1 MRIVS
6 PACRRWLPGVA
17 ALLLPLASAVRAQNA
32 ATPAPAPA
40 STATPLPTAASP
52 TPAATPAG
60 HDESLRREVQH
71 AIDRGLAWLKT
82 RQAPGGNW
90 SNADYPALT
99 ALVMTAHF
107 GDPSRGGR
115 PLDDT
120 PDDEGLRKARAYLLS
135 CVHPDGGIY
144 RKGLTNYN
152 TSIAIVALLAGR
164 TPADLDVLRKARS
177 FVIGI
182 QRHGPE
188 GDPFDGG
195 IGYDPGNDHSDMS
208 NTTYTLEALY
218 YTRGLASARETVKD
232 PNLDWKAATGFLE
245 RCQNLP
251 AVNKQPWASD
261 DPQNKGGFVYFPGHS
276 TAGETK
282 LPDGKT
288 ALRSYGSASY
298 AGLLSYI
305 YADLK
310 RDDPRVAAAHDWL
323 RANYTLDENPGMGH
337 QGLFYYYELMAKGLA
352 AYGASDLE
360 TTDGRKVNWRAE
372 LATKL
377 LSLQTPEGCW
387 QNDNGRW
394 WEKDPVLTT
403 AYSLIA
409 LEYIY
414 RKL

>member
-1 MRIVS
+1 MPLL
-6 PACRRWLPGVA
+6 PASFRPPRRALLGLA
-17 ALLLPLASAVRAQNA
+17 ALLLPSFANPALAQKS
-32 ATPAPAPA
+32 
-40 STATPLPTAASP
+40 
-52 TPAATPAG
+52 PAATPTPTLEVKPA
-60 HDESLRREVQH
+60 EPNQSLRQEVQH
-71 AIDRGLAWLKT
+71 AIDKGLAWLKGK
-82 RQAPGGNW
+82 QAPEGNW

-99 ALVMTAHF
+99 ALVMTAHL
-107 GDPSRGGR
+107 GDPSRGNR

-120 PDDEGLRKARAYLLS
+120 PDDEGLRKAHAYLLG

-152 TSIAIVALLAGR
+152 TSISIVALLAER
-164 TPADLDVLRKARS
+164 DPANLDLLRKARS

-182 QRHGPE
+182 QHHGPE
-188 GDPFDGG
+188 GDPYDGG
-195 IGYDPGNDHSDMS
+195 VGYDPGNDHSDIS
-208 NTTYTLEALY
+208 NTTYALEALY
-218 YTRGLASARETVKD
+218 YTRGLASAQETIKD
-232 PNLDWKAATGFLE
+232 PDLDWKAAAGFLA

-251 AVNKQPWASD
+251 AANKQPWASD

-276 TAGETK
+276 TAGETR
-282 LPDGKT
+282 LPDGRT

-310 RDDPRVAAAHDWL
+310 RDDPRVTAAHDWL
-323 RANYTLDENPGMGH
+323 RANYTLDENPGMGK
-337 QGLFYYYELMAKGLA
+337 QGLYYYYELMAKALA
-352 AYGASDLE
+352 AYGSSDLE
-360 TTDGRKVNWRAE
+360 TADGRKVNWREE
-372 LATKL
+372 LATRL
-377 LSLQTPEGCW
+377 LSLQTADGCW

-409 LEYIY
+409 LEYLY

>member
-1 MRIVS
+1 
-6 PACRRWLPGVA
+6 
-17 ALLLPLASAVRAQNA
+17 
-32 ATPAPAPA
+32 
-40 STATPLPTAASP
+40 
-52 TPAATPAG
+52 
-60 HDESLRREVQH
+60 
-71 AIDRGLAWLKT
+71 
-82 RQAPGGNW
+82 
-90 SNADYPALT
+90 
-99 ALVMTAHF
+99 MTAHF

-152 TSIAIVALLAGR
+152 TSISIVAFLAER
-164 TPADLDVLRKARS
+164 NPANADLLRKART

-182 QRHGPE
+182 QKHGPE

-195 IGYDPGNDHSDMS
+195 VGYDLGGDHSDLS
-208 NTTYTLEALY
+208 NTTYALEALY
-218 YTRGLASARETVKD
+218 YTKGLAASREKIKD
-232 PNLDWKAATGFLE
+232 PDLDYKAAVGFLE

-251 AVNKQPWASD
+251 AVNKQPWASGD
-261 DPQNKGGFVYFPGHS
+261 AQNKGGFVYFPGHS

-305 YADLK
+305 YADLG
-310 RDDPRVAAAHDWL
+310 RDDPRVVAAHDWL
-323 RANYTLDENPGMGH
+323 RANYSLDENPGMGK
-337 QGLFYYYELMAKGLA
+337 QGLYYYYELMAKSLA
-352 AYGASDLE
+352 AYGPGDLE
-360 TTDGRKVNWRAE
+360 TADGRKVNWRAE

-377 LSLQTPEGCW
+377 LSLQTPDGFW

-394 WEKDPVLTT
+394 WEKDPILTT

-409 LEYIY
+409 LEFIY

>member
-1 MRIVS
+1 MS
-6 PACRRWLPGVA
+6 PSFPSFRLPRYVLPGVFA
-17 ALLLPLASAVRAQNA
+17 VLLPLSNPALAQA
-32 ATPAPAPA
+32 PSPAPA
-40 STATPLPTAASP
+40 LAASR
-52 TPAATPAG
+52 AE
-60 HDESLRREVQH
+60 HDQSLRQEIQH
-71 AIDRGLAWLKT
+71 SIDKGLTWLKSK
-82 RQAPGGNW
+82 QSPEGNW

-107 GDPSRGGR
+107 GDPSRGPR

-120 PDDEGLRKARAYLLS
+120 PDDEGLRKAHAYLVG

-152 TSIAIVALLAGR
+152 TSISIVALLAER
-164 TPADLDVLRKARS
+164 APANVDLLRKART
-177 FVIGI
+177 FVVSI
-182 QRHGPE
+182 QKHGPE

-195 IGYDPGNDHSDMS
+195 VGYDLGGDHSDLS
-208 NTTYTLEALY
+208 NTTYALEALS
-218 YTRGLASARETVKD
+218 YTKGLSAAQETIKD
-232 PNLDWKAATGFLE
+232 PDLDWKAATGFLE

-251 AVNKQPWASD
+251 AHNRQPWASD
-261 DPQNKGGFVYFPGHS
+261 DPQNKGGFIYFPGRS

-310 RDDPRVAAAHDWL
+310 RDDPRVTAAYDWL
-323 RANYTLDENPGMGH
+323 RANYSLEENPGMGK
-337 QGLFYYYELMAKGLA
+337 QGLYYYYELMAKSLA
-352 AYGASDLE
+352 AYGAADLE
-360 TTDGRKVNWRAE
+360 TVDGRKVNWREE

-377 LSLQTPEGCW
+377 MSLQTSDGFW
-387 QNDNGRW
+387 QNENGRW

-409 LEYIY
+409 LEFIY
-414 RKL
+414 RRL

>member
-1 MRIVS
+1 ML
-6 PACRRWLPGVA
+6 LPWVGSVA
-17 ALLLPLASAVRAQNA
+17 AQQPDPLQAVKPVEPDQ
-32 ATPAPAPA
+32 
-40 STATPLPTAASP
+40 
-52 TPAATPAG
+52 
-60 HDESLRREVQH
+60 SLRQEIQH
-71 AIDRGLAWLKT
+71 SIDKGLAWLKT
-82 RQAPGGNW
+82 RQSTDGNW

-107 GDPSRGGR
+107 GDPARHAR
-115 PLDDT
+115 PLGSA
-120 PDDEGLRKARAYLLS
+120 PEDEGLRKAHAYLLT

-152 TSIAIVALLAGR
+152 TSISIVALLTER
-164 TPADLDVLRKARS
+164 DPMNEELLRKARS
-177 FVIGI
+177 FIIGI
-182 QRHGPE
+182 QTRGPE

-195 IGYDPGNDHSDMS
+195 IGYDPGGNHSDMS
-208 NTTYTLEALY
+208 NTAYALEALY
-218 YTRGLASARETVKD
+218 YNKSLTTAKETVAD
-232 PNLDWKAATGFLE
+232 ADLDWKAAAGFLE

-251 AVNKQPWASD
+251 EYNKQPWASD
-261 DPQNKGGFVYFPGHS
+261 DPKNKGGFVYFPGKS
-276 TAGETK
+276 TAGEMK

-288 ALRSYGSASY
+288 ALRSFGSTTY

-310 RDDPRVAAAHDWL
+310 RDDPRVTAAYDWL
-323 RANYTLDENPGMGH
+323 RANYSLDENPGMGK
-337 QGLFYYYELMAKGLA
+337 QGLFYYYELMAKSLS
-352 AYGASDLE
+352 AYGAADLE
-360 TTDGRKVNWRAE
+360 TVDGRKVNWREE

-377 LSLQTPEGCW
+377 MSLQTNDGFW

-409 LEYIY
+409 LEFIY

>member
-1 MRIVS
+1 MRPLVSSLPRRVLPGLVALLVPLAPPLRAQDAS
-6 PACRRWLPGVA
+6 PAPTLA
-17 ALLLPLASAVRAQNA
+17 AM
-32 ATPAPAPA
+32 
-40 STATPLPTAASP
+40 
-52 TPAATPAG
+52 PAAP
-60 HDESLRREVQH
+60 DQSLRREVQNS
-71 AIDRGLAWLKT
+71 IDKGLAWLRTK
-82 RQAPGGNW
+82 QAPEGNW
-90 SNADYPALT
+90 SNPEYPALT

-107 GDPSRGGR
+107 GDPARNLR
-115 PLDDT
+115 PLGDMPEDA
-120 PDDEGLRKARAYLLS
+120 GLRKAHAYLVG

-152 TSIAIVALLAGR
+152 TAIGIVALLAERDPGNN
-164 TPADLDVLRKARS
+164 DLLRKART
-177 FVIGI
+177 FVVSI
-182 QRHGPE
+182 QDHGPD
-188 GDPFDGG
+188 GDPYDGG
-195 IGYDPGNDHSDMS
+195 IGYDPGGNHSDMS
-208 NTTYTLEALY
+208 NTTYALEALH
-218 YTRGLASARETVKD
+218 YTRGLVSAQETIKD
-232 PNLDWKAATGFLE
+232 PDLDWKAAAGFLE

-251 AVNKQPWASD
+251 PYNKQPWASD
-261 DPQNKGGFVYFPGHS
+261 DAQNKGGFIYFPGHS

-310 RDDPRVAAAHDWL
+310 RDDPRVTAAYDWL
-323 RANYTLDENPGMGH
+323 RANYSLDENPGMGK
-337 QGLFYYYELMAKGLA
+337 QGLFYYYELMAKALA
-352 AYGASDLE
+352 TYGANELE
-360 TTDGRKVNWRAE
+360 TADGRKVNWREE

-377 LSLQTPEGCW
+377 MSLQTSDGFW

-409 LEYIY
+409 LEFVY